1 MSTIPAGTYVID
13 QSHSEVG
20 FNARHAGI
28 AKVRGQFTEYEGALV
43 VGEDLA
49 DSSVTVT
56 IQTASIDTNN
66 EGRDGHL
73 RSADF
78 FDVDSNPT
86 MTFTSTALNGTG
98 EDFTVAGDLTLNGIT
113 RPVELEVD
121 YNGSAVD
128 PFGNQR
134 VGFEAKTTV
143 NRKDFG
149 LTWNAA
155 LETGGF
161 LVSDKINI
169 VLEVSAIKQA

>member
-1 MSTIPAGTYVID
+1 MFNHMLEEFQAIRIHPRRHTMSTIPAGTYVID

-49 DSSVTVT
+49 D
-56 IQTASIDTNN
+56 
-66 EGRDGHL
+66 
-73 RSADF
+73 F

-86 MTFTSTALNGTG
+86 ITFTSTALNGTG

-121 YNGSAVD
+121 RPGSAVD

-161 LVSDKINI
+161 LVSDKIN
-169 VLEVSAIKQA
+169 

>member
-161 LVSDKINI
+161 LVSDKIN
-169 VLEVSAIKQA
+169 